1 MGRHSWLCLL
11 AAQQSR
17 WGFTKA
23 SATRRGHAPV
33 ATMDHKQPNVVNVR
47 NGPSRGRS
55 RSVSRSR
62 SRSRSP
68 PAAREPRDDARH
80 DLPSWWR
87 APTNAGKV
95 SAGLLLRRYTEND
108 GDTVTLRELKAV
120 CGPKA
125 EEALVRL
132 LEASNLQIKLDDP
145 PDDPIPI
152 GMLARGVGPETMPW
166 MSSACLPG
174 FSGDFSQLEDPRGRS
189 LLNILCAINY
199 TRDPEQV
206 AKKKELD
213 DAFLQLKDLL
223 TMGRKISLDELDKKV
238 YSIDQ
243 SVLAH
248 GPWMAL
254 MMTVANKHPDVGLDT
269 MIDVDVLAAETGPNT
284 MPLPMLIKLVLTT
297 PANNLFR
304 APATTQGHVRHQP
317 LHDEGYHRREQQL
330 EEFRRKLAADRERD
344 ARAAR
349 AATTYPHAQGFFAP
363 APTQGYVQQQP
374 SIFNPALSRM
384 QQELYEQMRSDPV
397 LRWLRS

>member
-1 MGRHSWLCLL
+1 MGRHSVLCLL
-11 AAQQSR
+11 PSLSR
-17 WGFTKA
+17 LGLHK
-23 SATRRGHAPV
+23 SSGKTRRSHAPV
-33 ATMDHKQPNVVNVR
+33 ANMDHKQPDVVNAR
-47 NGPSRGRS
+47 SGPSRGRS
-55 RSVSRSR
+55 RSISRSR

-68 PAAREPRDDARH
+68 PAASEPRDDARH

-108 GDTVTLRELKAV
+108 GETVTLRELKAV

-125 EEALVRL
+125 EEALIKL
-132 LEASNLQIKLDDP
+132 LKASNLQIKLDDP

-152 GMLARGVGPETMPW
+152 GTLARGVGPETMPW
-166 MSSACLPG
+166 THSTCLPG

-199 TRDPEQV
+199 TRDPEQG

-269 MIDVDVLAAETGPNT
+269 MIDVGVVAAETGPNT
-284 MPLPMLIKLVLTT
+284 MPLPMLVKLLHST
-297 PANNLFR
+297 FFG
-304 APATTQGHVRHQP
+304 APATTQGHVQPQP
-317 LHDEGYHRREQQL
+317 LHDEGYHQRQQQFAA
-330 EEFRRKLAADRERD
+330 FRQKLAADRERD

-363 APTQGYVQQQP
+363 APTQGHVQQQP
-374 SIFNPALSRM
+374 SILNPTLLRM
-384 QQELYEQMRSDPV
+384 QQELDEQARALGARFP
-397 LRWLRS
+397 

>member
-1 MGRHSWLCLL
+1 
-11 AAQQSR
+11 
-17 WGFTKA
+17 
-23 SATRRGHAPV
+23 
-33 ATMDHKQPNVVNVR
+33 MDSKQPDVVNVR
-47 NGPSRGRS
+47 NGPPRGRS

-68 PAAREPRDDARH
+68 PPAREPRDDAARR

-87 APTNAGKV
+87 APTNGGKV
-95 SAGLLLRRYTEND
+95 TAGLLLRRYTEN
-108 GDTVTLRELKAV
+108 GETVTLRELKAV
-120 CGPKA
+120 CGGPKA
-125 EEALVRL
+125 EEALIKL

-152 GMLARGVGPETMPW
+152 GTLARGVGPETMPW
-166 MSSACLPG
+166 THSTCLPG

-269 MIDVDVLAAETGPNT
+269 MIDVGVVAAETGPNT
-284 MPLPMLIKLVLTT
+284 MPLPMLVKLLHST
-297 PANNLFR
+297 FFG
-304 APATTQGHVRHQP
+304 APATTQGHVQPQP

-344 ARAAR
+344 ARNRVAM
-349 AATTYPHAQGFFAP
+349 AATTYPRAQGFFAP
-363 APTQGYVQQQP
+363 ATTQGNVQQQP
-374 SIFNPALSRM
+374 SIFNPTLSRM
-384 QQELYEQMRSDPV
+384 QQELDERARRDP
-397 LRWLRS
+397 WLRF

>member
-1 MGRHSWLCLL
+1 M
-11 AAQQSR
+11 AQR
-17 WGFTKA
+17 
-23 SATRRGHAPV
+23 
-33 ATMDHKQPNVVNVR
+33 QPNVVNVR

-108 GDTVTLRELKAV
+108 GETVTLRELKAV

-152 GMLARGVGPETMPW
+152 GTLARGVGPETMPW

-199 TRDPEQV
+199 TRDPEQA

-254 MMTVANKHPDVGLDT
+254 IMTVANKHPDVGLDT
-269 MIDVDVLAAETGPNT
+269 MIDVGVVAAETGPNT
-284 MPLPMLIKLVLTT
+284 MPLPMLVKLLHST
-297 PANNLFR
+297 FFG
-304 APATTQGHVRHQP
+304 APATTQGHVQPQP

-330 EEFRRKLAADRERD
+330 EGFRRKLAEER
-344 ARAAR
+344 AKLPAFRAQNA
-349 AATTYPHAQGFFAP
+349 AILAASTNPYSQYYQSLAAPATTQGN
-363 APTQGYVQQQP
+363 VQQQP
-374 SIFNPALSRM
+374 SIFNPTLSRM
-384 QQELYEQMRSDPV
+384 QRELDERARRDP
-397 LRWLRS
+397 WLRF